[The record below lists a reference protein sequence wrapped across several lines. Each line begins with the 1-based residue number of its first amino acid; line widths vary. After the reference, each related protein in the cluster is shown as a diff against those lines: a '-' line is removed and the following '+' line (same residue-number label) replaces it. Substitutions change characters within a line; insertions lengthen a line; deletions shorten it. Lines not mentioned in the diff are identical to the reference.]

1 MSRSIDDN
9 TGKTNTS
16 ISNKE
21 RFLMTP
27 DELMTM
33 GDELIILENTLKPI
47 KCHKALYYDDPFFT
61 DELIKVSPS
70 LSKKYKLGKVPNQAT
85 FYDDLQAAK
94 TRGELSYD
102 KSLVPVG
109 SSEL

>member
-1 MSRSIDDN
+1 M
-9 TGKTNTS
+9 
-16 ISNKE
+16 
-21 RFLMTP
+21 
-27 DELMTM
+27 
-33 GDELIILENTLKPI
+33 
-47 KCHKALYYDDPFFT
+47 
-61 DELIKVSPS
+61 
-70 LSKKYKLGKVPNQAT
+70 SKKYKLGKVPNQAT